1 VGATSLRAL
10 SPEVL
15 AELTGQESSDPFLTL
30 LTLTHT
36 SFGSLYLVNNT
47 ADIISNG
54 NTFLAYPMKVTL
66 PNDDGD
72 TLRQVSITLDNVGL
86 ELIDELR
93 TVTDPI
99 DVKIEMILS
108 TLPDDIQIE
117 VNDLKMRNISYD
129 KSTIKATLIVDDF
142 LNTEI
147 AGEKYT
153 PTTFPGLF

>member
-1 VGATSLRAL
+1 MGATSLRAL

>member
-1 VGATSLRAL
+1 
-10 SPEVL
+10 
-15 AELTGQESSDPFLTL
+15 
-30 LTLTHT
+30 
-36 SFGSLYLVNNT
+36 
-47 ADIISNG
+47 
-54 NTFLAYPMKVTL
+54 MKVTL